1 MCCSMLTLTRLR
13 MQRVLAQ
20 SGDFMCV
27 QDWMK
32 HHGQTPRQAEHVWK
46 WLYKDLAKDA
56 FDVPGAPG
64 KDTPDSRAS
73 PS

>member
-1 MCCSMLTLTRLR
+1 MC
-13 MQRVLAQ
+13 
-20 SGDFMCV
+20 F

-64 KDTPDSRAS
+64 MYTPNSRAS